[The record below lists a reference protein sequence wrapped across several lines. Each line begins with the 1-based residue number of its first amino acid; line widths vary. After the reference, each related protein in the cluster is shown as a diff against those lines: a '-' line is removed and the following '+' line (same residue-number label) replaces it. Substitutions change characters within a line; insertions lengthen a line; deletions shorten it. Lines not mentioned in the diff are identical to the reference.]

1 MVVEGKLSADDL
13 GQGGNMVEVQEQV
26 SDLDLVLGDGFVLEA
41 KVAEGCGFPGE
52 TEVILL
58 KVLGVSI

>member
-26 SDLDLVLGDGFVLEA
+26 TDLDLVLGVGFVLKTE
-41 KVAEGCGFPGE
+41 VAEGGGFPGE